1 MSVCLPRD
9 PKKLFKISEYVFQG
23 DLSMRADV
31 WDKITLFNEIQPLS
45 KEEGEITKL
54 IANLINGVTEMK
66 ALEDLRNLL

>member
-1 MSVCLPRD
+1 
-9 PKKLFKISEYVFQG
+9 
-23 DLSMRADV
+23 MRAEV